1 MSKMFRSPV
10 ALRSRATAGRLS
22 PRTFTTTTPSLS
34 ALFNLNGLAHS
45 RESQYLSKESGIPRT
60 EYSSNIHLIRSS
72 EVDPFPNAPGA
83 SKHAKPAS
91 EGRRFSQK
99 RTGHSATIIATDRHN
114 ETTIRDVHSVRYP
127 THKMIEELKLQV
139 RAVMDEN
146 AQLRA
151 ALLRRRDR
159 DNAGTAAS
167 GSLVREISRVLFFLA
182 GSYAL
187 VSYLWPM
194 AVSKYASKEADEGV
208 ADLPAAVATQME
220 FKTEEVAPVNPSE
233 SVTAPQIKLHEPQP
247 NQRGWNPI
255 SFLWA

>member
-1 MSKMFRSPV
+1 MSKMFRFPTV
-10 ALRSRATAGRLS
+10 LRPRATPGRLS
-22 PRTFTTTTPSLS
+22 PRTFTTTSPSLS

-83 SKHAKPAS
+83 SKHAIPAP
-91 EGRRFSQK
+91 EGRLSQK
-99 RTGHSATIIATDRHN
+99 RTGHSATITTTDRHN
-114 ETTIRDVHSVRYP
+114 ETHIRDVNSVPYP
-127 THKMIEELKLQV
+127 TRRMIEELRREV

-146 AQLRA
+146 VQLRA
-151 ALLRRRDR
+151 ALLQRSDIE
-159 DNAGTAAS
+159 NVGTAAS
-167 GSLVREISRVLFFLA
+167 GSLSREVLRVFLFLA

-194 AVSKYASKEADEGV
+194 AFAKYAAKEVDEGV
-208 ADLPAAVATQME
+208 VDLPAAAATQIE
-220 FKTEEVAPVNPSE
+220 FNTEEAMPVNSSG
-233 SVTAPQIKLHEPQP
+233 SVTAPQIQLPEPQP
-247 NQRGWNPI
+247 SHKSWNPL